1 MRLKISTKLA
11 KNRSK
16 IGYPIFAD
24 LPTYL
29 HPIISDFS
37 KPTYL
42 PNHRISYVDGPY
54 AKLTYNFGRLH
65 MKLSKYAQ
73 CYYSGEL
80 LDVTYFRGRSPNF
93 SQTIQKNS
101 YLIAQIPPSILCYNH
116 KVASSTWMST
126 FAKLHGDKA
135 YFQELKKTGSF
146 YK

>member
-1 MRLKISTKLA
+1 MQPSVAARTESTPSL
-11 KNRSK
+11 
-16 IGYPIFAD
+16 
-24 LPTYL
+24 
-29 HPIISDFS
+29 
-37 KPTYL
+37 
-42 PNHRISYVDGPY
+42 VY

-126 FAKLHGDKA
+126 FAKLHGDRA
-135 YFQELKKTGSF
+135 YFQDLKKTGSF